1 MPKDRRESNKKYYE
15 NHKRKWKKYKRKA
28 RIKAEKKTRGS
39 YYTGLSNKQ
48 KAFKKSV
55 EQGIDP
61 AEAVKRAYPGITN
74 ISEKLTEFRHNP
86 VLDNTMERF
95 KASMVEA
102 GFTPKYEAE
111 SKFAFAERAHE
122 KDSTP
127 HDVRNAIIVFQ
138 DWDKARGL
146 TIERSESRSL
156 NINITVTPE
165 QAKHMESVPEEEI
178 IDVEESD
185 LEKEKKNDFSLP

>member
-15 NHKRKWKKYKRKA
+15 KHKKRWKKYKRKA

-48 KAFKKSV
+48 KTFKRSV
-55 EQGIDP
+55 ERGVDP
-61 AEAVKRAYPGITN
+61 VEAVKRAYPGITN
-74 ISEKLTEFRHNP
+74 ITEKLTEFRHNP
-86 VLDNTMERF
+86 VLENTMERF

-111 SKFAFAERAHE
+111 SKFGWVERGKK

-127 HDVRNAIIVFQ
+127 HDVRNAIIILQ
-138 DWDKARGL
+138 DWDKAQGL
-146 TIERSESRSL
+146 TVERSETRSL
-156 NINITVTPE
+156 NFNINVGLE
-165 QAKHMESVPEEEI
+165 QAKHMERVPEEEDV
-178 IDVEESD
+178 IDV
-185 LEKEKKNDFSLP
+185 